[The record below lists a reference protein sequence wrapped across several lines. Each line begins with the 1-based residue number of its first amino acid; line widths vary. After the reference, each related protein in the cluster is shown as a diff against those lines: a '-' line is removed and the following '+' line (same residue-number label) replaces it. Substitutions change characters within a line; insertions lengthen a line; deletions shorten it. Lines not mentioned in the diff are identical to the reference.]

1 VFRHREDQAA
11 APDGKTP
18 GADKMHVV
26 IATPLG
32 EHGKGG
38 VDRIMDVIRSY
49 AGAHPDP
56 AFALHFLTT
65 RGKGSILWS
74 PAYLASAALRL
85 IWLKA
90 TGRADVLHVNI
101 GKRGSA
107 LRKLVLC
114 SLARRL
120 GLPYV
125 LHLHGSEFSIYW
137 DSVGPSLSARLEA
150 AFNGA
155 ARTVVLGKVW
165 AGYIAG
171 RAPRARIEIVPNATL
186 APSPPPGD
194 RPAAAA
200 AHILFLGEIGPRK
213 GVPELVAALAALPRD
228 GAWRATLA
236 GNGAVDQTRGDV
248 ARLGLAEKVTVR
260 GWAGPQDVERLLRDA
275 DVLVLPSHHENL
287 PMSVIEGMAYGL
299 AVVTT
304 PVGAV
309 PDIIVS
315 GETGLLCPP
324 GDPLSLAEAL
334 RTVVSDPGLRKRLG
348 RAAQAFHRE
357 RLDAPAF
364 VQRLKSVWAE
374 ASRAARLQVADRAPV
389 APDRST

>member
-1 VFRHREDQAA
+1 MA
-11 APDGKTP
+11 KI
-18 GADKMHVV
+18 HVV

-38 VDRIMDVIRSY
+38 VDRIMDVIRTY
-49 AGAHPDP
+49 AEAHPDP
-56 AFALHFLTT
+56 AFAFHFLTT
-65 RGKGSILWS
+65 RGRGSILLS
-74 PAYLASAALRL
+74 PVYLASAALRL
-85 IWLKA
+85 VWLSA
-90 TGRADVLHVNI
+90 TRRADVLHVNI

-120 GLPYV
+120 GVPYV
-125 LHLHGSEFSIYW
+125 LHLHGSEFDSYW
-137 DSVGPSLSARLEA
+137 ESVGPSLSARLET
-150 AFNGA
+150 AFSDA

-165 AGYIAG
+165 ARYVAG
-171 RAPRARIEIVPNATL
+171 RAPNARIEIVPNATF
-186 APSPPPGD
+186 APHPPPAD
-194 RPAAAA
+194 RPAP

-213 GVPELVAALAALPRD
+213 GAPELVKALAALPRN

-236 GNGAVDQTRGDV
+236 GNGAVEETRCEV
-248 ARLGLAEKVTVR
+248 ARLGLEGKVTVR
-260 GWAGPQDVERLLRDA
+260 GWAGPQEVERLLREA
-275 DVLVLPSHHENL
+275 EILVLPSHHENL

-309 PDIIVS
+309 PDIIIS

-324 GDPLSLAEAL
+324 GDPEAL
-334 RTVVSDPGLRKRLG
+334 ADSLRAVVSDPALRRRLG

-357 RLDAPAF
+357 HLDAPTF
-364 VQRLKSVWAE
+364 VHRLKSVWAE
-374 ASRAARLQVADRAPV
+374 ANGAPAAP
-389 APDRST
+389 

>member
-1 VFRHREDQAA
+1 MRRS
-11 APDGKTP
+11 
-18 GADKMHVV
+18 DKLHVV

-38 VDRIMDVIRSY
+38 VDRVMDVIRTH
-49 AGAHPDP
+49 ARTHPDP
-56 AFALHFLTT
+56 AFAFHFLTT
-65 RGKGSILWS
+65 RGKGSILLS
-74 PAYLASAALRL
+74 PLYLMAAALRL
-85 IWLKA
+85 VGLKA
-90 TGRADVLHVNI
+90 TRRADVLHINI

-120 GLPYV
+120 ALPYV
-125 LHLHGSEFSIYW
+125 LHLHGSEFRLYW
-137 DSVGPSLSARLEA
+137 ESVGPSLSAQLEA
-150 AFNGA
+150 AFGDA

-165 AGYIAG
+165 AHYIAE
-171 RAPRARIEIVPNATL
+171 RAPGARIEIVPNATF
-186 APSPPPGD
+186 APHPPPGD
-194 RPAAAA
+194 RPRTAP

-213 GVPELVAALAALPRD
+213 GVPELVKALAALPRD

-236 GNGAVDQTRGDV
+236 GNGAVDETRAEV
-248 ARLGLAEKVTVR
+248 ARLGLDGKVTVR
-260 GWAGPQDVERLLRDA
+260 GWAGPQDVERLLRDS

-324 GDPLSLAEAL
+324 GDAQALAEGL
-334 RTVVSDPGLRKRLG
+334 RAVVSDPALRKRLG

-357 RLDAPAF
+357 HLDAPAF
-364 VQRLKSVWAE
+364 VHRLKSVWA
-374 ASRAARLQVADRAPV
+374 AARGAPV
-389 APDRST
+389 AP

>member
-150 AFNGA
+150 AFNRGRGSRSSRTPPGRRA
-155 ARTVVLGKVW
+155 HRRAIGRRRRRRTSCSSARSD
-165 AGYIAG
+165 
-171 RAPRARIEIVPNATL
+171 RARACPNSSQPWPPCRGTAPGGRPWPAT
-186 APSPPPGD
+186 A
-194 RPAAAA
+194 RWIKPAAM
-200 AHILFLGEIGPRK
+200 
-213 GVPELVAALAALPRD
+213 
-228 GAWRATLA
+228 
-236 GNGAVDQTRGDV
+236 
-248 ARLGLAEKVTVR
+248 
-260 GWAGPQDVERLLRDA
+260 
-275 DVLVLPSHHENL
+275 SHASAS
-287 PMSVIEGMAYGL
+287 P
-299 AVVTT
+299 
-304 PVGAV
+304 
-309 PDIIVS
+309 
-315 GETGLLCPP
+315 
-324 GDPLSLAEAL
+324 
-334 RTVVSDPGLRKRLG
+334 KR
-348 RAAQAFHRE
+348 
-357 RLDAPAF
+357 
-364 VQRLKSVWAE
+364 
-374 ASRAARLQVADRAPV
+374 
-389 APDRST
+389 

>member
-1 VFRHREDQAA
+1 MRR
-11 APDGKTP
+11 PDKI
-18 GADKMHVV
+18 HVV

-38 VDRIMDVIRSY
+38 VDRIMDVIRTY

-56 AFALHFLTT
+56 AFAFHFLTT
-65 RGKGSILWS
+65 RGKGSILLS
-74 PAYLASAALRL
+74 PPYLMSAALRL

-90 TGRADVLHVNI
+90 TRRADVLHVNI

-114 SLARRL
+114 RLARRL
-120 GLPYV
+120 SIPYV

-137 DSVGPSLSARLEA
+137 DSVGPSLSAQLKA
-150 AFNGA
+150 AFSDA

-171 RAPRARIEIVPNATL
+171 QAPNARIEIVPNATF
-186 APSPPPGD
+186 APRPSAGD
-194 RPAAAA
+194 RPGGAP

-213 GVPELVAALAALPRD
+213 GVPELIKALAALPRD

-236 GNGAVDQTRGDV
+236 GNGAVDETRAEV
-248 ARLGLAEKVTVR
+248 ARLGLERKVTVR
-260 GWAGPQDVERLLRDA
+260 GWAGPQDVERLLRES

-324 GDPLSLAEAL
+324 GDAEAL
-334 RTVVSDPGLRKRLG
+334 AEGLRAVVSDPALRKKLG
-348 RAAQAFHRE
+348 HAAQTFHRE
-357 RLDAPAF
+357 HLDAPAF
-364 VQRLKSVWAE
+364 VRRLKSIWAE
-374 ASRAARLQVADRAPV
+374 ATGAPLAPDWLQVADRAPSGFRG
-389 APDRST
+389 AISRHKR